1 MCSSDLR
8 ITGGNWSYNARGD
21 IETDGEGKKLAY
33 DARYVSTTLRH
44 SQEEFS
50 ELIV

>member
-1 MCSSDLR
+1 MESVYLDL
-8 ITGGNWSYNARGD
+8 NL
-21 IETDGEGKKLAY
+21 ETQSMY
-33 DARYVSTTLRH
+33 PRHVSTTLRH